1 MSEWTDLSPELRGEN
16 ISVKIIGASGRV
28 WNIAG
33 TDMGLQGAFIAG
45 AIDGMVHVPFESV
58 WTKPAYGPPRFERTV
73 DARRE
78 IAFPIGLSSD
88 TALGWYDTEAKF
100 WNDVTPELTAFF
112 TITTRR
118 YGEMWVPVQLLE
130 APKDPMEWDPT
141 RQGRTSFQI
150 WNVTL
155 VVDGNPRWRPVYND
169 LAPQP
174 FVSSVQNNHQGV
186 IRVANRGTE
195 PAWPVY
201 LVSAPGKAYLPDG
214 PNAVIGDVDPLV
226 DQLLNLFGNPS
237 LDPLGIHL
245 RRDANLIEIPELMA
259 GEHTL
264 VDTDPSHRIAISA
277 TDPTDNGIKQFLRNS
292 DLLDWIFG
300 EYGDSG
306 LPVLQRFHGQ
316 GFSVPIPAK
325 TIATLP
331 VKHSVTGGK
340 IWARIPQRFDR
351 AISA

>member
-1 MSEWTDLSPELRGEN
+1 MSEWSDLSPELRGEN
-16 ISVKIIGASGRV
+16 ISIKIIGSTGRV

-58 WTKPAYGPPRFERTV
+58 WTKPAYGPQRFERTV
-73 DARRE
+73 DSRRE
-78 IAFPIGLSSD
+78 ITFPLGLSSD

-100 WNDVTPELTAFF
+100 WNDVTPTDTAFF
-112 TITTRR
+112 SITTRR

-155 VVDGNPRWRPVYND
+155 VVDGNPRWRQPD
-169 LAPQP
+169 LCPPP
-174 FVSSVQNNHQGV
+174 FVASEANQYHGV

-201 LVSAPGKAYLPDG
+201 LISAPGKVYLPDG
-214 PNAVIGDVDPLV
+214 PNAVIGDDPTSGGG
-226 DQLLNLFGNPS
+226 LFKNPS
-237 LDPLGIHL
+237 FDPLGIHR
-245 RRDANLIEIPELMA
+245 RRDAHMIEIPELLA

-264 VDTDPSHRIAISA
+264 IDTDPSHRIAISA
-277 TDPTDNGIKQFLRNS
+277 TDPTDNVIKQFLRNS

-316 GFSVPIPAK
+316 GFSVPIPPK

-331 VKHSVTGGK
+331 VKHSKKGGK

>member
-1 MSEWTDLSPELRGEN
+1 MSEWSDLPPEVRGEN
-16 ISVKIIGASGRV
+16 ISIKIIGASGRV
-28 WNIAG
+28 WNLAG

-58 WTKPAYGPPRFERTV
+58 WTKPAYGPQRFERTV
-73 DARRE
+73 DSRRE
-78 IAFPIGLSSD
+78 IAFPLGLSSNS
-88 TALGWYDTEAKF
+88 ALGWYDTEAKF
-100 WNDVTPELTAFF
+100 WNDVTPNKTAWF

-155 VVDGNPRWRPVYND
+155 VVDGNPRWRQPD
-169 LAPQP
+169 LIPPP
-174 FVSSVQNNHQGV
+174 FTATEKNGYKGV

-195 PAWPVY
+195 PAWPVFII
-201 LVSAPGKAYLPDG
+201 SAPGKVYLPDG
-214 PNAVIGDVDPLV
+214 PDAVIGET
-226 DQLLNLFGNPS
+226 
-237 LDPLGIHL
+237 
-245 RRDANLIEIPELMA
+245 RKRDTNMIEIPELAA
-259 GEHTL
+259 GEHCL
-264 VDTDPSHRIAISA
+264 IDTDPSHRIAISA
-277 TDPTDNGIKQFLRNS
+277 VDPVDGPIKKFLRNS

-306 LPVLQRFHGQ
+306 LPVLQRFKGQ
-316 GFSVPIPAK
+316 GFSNPIPPK
-325 TIATLP
+325 SIATLP
-331 VKHSVTGGK
+331 VMHSRKNGK
-340 IWARIPQRFDR
+340 IWVRIPQRFER